1 MIDPVPEDELEVQEI
16 EPDLYLEMSEATAN
30 LLEGR
35 LGGTPPK
42 G

>member
-1 MIDPVPEDELEVQEI
+1 MIDPVPEDELEVQEV

-30 LLEGR
+30 LLDGR
-35 LGGTPPK
+35 LGGSTKK